1 MNLQTVVSSPSVMRL
16 AMFLSRSIS
25 PRWGDRIAWTTAG
38 LVCRLKPSVHQI
50 VQANLG
56 QVLGPDADETALH
69 ETTRQVFNTSVRSY
83 YDLYRAIQLPPEEM
97 VASVEIPEE
106 SMAVARSMWD
116 RDGGTVM
123 VVPHLGNFDL
133 GAPALVPHAPEMQAI
148 SLADPPPGFQLA
160 NEMRRKAGFAVTPMG
175 PQALRQAIRVL
186 RRGGVVGIGGDR
198 PVSDLDAPIPFFGRP
213 ARVPSGH
220 VRLALKT
227 GAAIVMGCCYFSPEM
242 TKYVLHLEPAMELV
256 RTGDRDEDIRLNMRR
271 VLDRLEAIIR
281 RWPGQWLMFV
291 PVWPELLGE

>member
-16 AMFLSRSIS
+16 AMFLSRKLS
-25 PRWGDRIAWTTAG
+25 PRWGDRIAGATAT
-38 LVCRLKPSVHQI
+38 LVCRLEPAVHQI

-56 QVLGPDADETALH
+56 QVLGPSADGSTLY
-69 ETTRQVFNTSVRSY
+69 ETTRQVFKTSVRSY

-97 VASVEIPEE
+97 VASVAIPDE

-133 GAPALVPHAPEMQAI
+133 GAPALVPHAPELLAI

-160 NEMRRKAGFAVTPMG
+160 NEMRRSLGLAVTPMG
-175 PQALRQAIRVL
+175 PVALRQAIRVL
-186 RRGGVVGIGGDR
+186 RRGGVVGIAGDR
-198 PVSDLDAPIPFFGRP
+198 PVSNLDEPIPFFGRP

-227 GAAIVMGCCYFSPEM
+227 GAAIVMGCCYFSPESE
-242 TKYVLHLEPAMELV
+242 KYILHLEPAMELV
-256 RTGDRDEDIRLNMRR
+256 RTGDRDEEVRLNMRR
-271 VLDRLEAIIR
+271 VIDRLEAIIR

-291 PVWPELLGE
+291 PVWPELLEE

>member
-1 MNLQTVVSSPSVMRL
+1 MNLQSVVSSPSVMRL
-16 AMFLSRSIS
+16 AMFLSRNLS
-25 PRWGDRIAWTTAG
+25 PRWGDRIARATAS
-38 LVCRLKPSVHQI
+38 LVCRLKPAVHRI
-50 VQANLG
+50 VQVNLR
-56 QVLGPDADETALH
+56 QALGADVNEAALH
-69 ETTRQVFNTSVRSY
+69 DITRQVFKTSVRSY

-116 RDGGTVM
+116 REGGTVM

-133 GAPALVPHAPEMQAI
+133 GAPALVPHAPELHAV

-160 NEMRRKAGFAVTPMG
+160 NEMRRSVGFAVTPMG
-175 PQALRQAIRVL
+175 PTALRQAIRVL
-186 RRGGVVGIGGDR
+186 KRGGVVGIGGDR
-198 PVSDLDAPIPFFGRP
+198 PVSDLDEPIPFFGRP

-227 GAAIVMGCCYFSPEM
+227 GAAIVMGCCYFSPESSS
-242 TKYVLHLEPAMELV
+242 YVLYLEPAMELV
-256 RTGDRDEDIRLNMRR
+256 RTGDRDEEIRLNMRR
-271 VLDRLEAIIR
+271 VLDRLEAIIL

-291 PVWPELLGE
+291 PVWPELMEE